1 MPKKILVLSGSIGT
15 GHTRAAQAVEK
26 ALNNLDPDAEVRHED
41 ALDFANAAFRTIY
54 QQAYIQSV
62 NKAPEILGW
71 IYNQSERVWP
81 ENAYG
86 LAFERWNALPLVK
99 LLQDYAPDIV
109 VSTHTLP
116 VDMTSWLICK
126 KAINTQHAII
136 VTDYETNP
144 LWRAEH
150 YSRYFAASEEV
161 KRELMYLGYKDELI
175 TVSGI
180 PIDPVFAQK
189 KDRNEMRKKHGLS
202 ENKTIILT
210 SAGGLGMGPID
221 NILQALIRLEE
232 NVQIVAICGTNEELK
247 TNLESSLSEF
257 LESGSEAKLKILGY
271 TKEMDELMSAA
282 DLVLG
287 KPGGLTS
294 SEALAKG
301 LVFVIVNPIP
311 GQEERNSDH
320 LLENGAAIRCNS
332 IGVLSYKLNR
342 LLKDKE
348 RLQAMSSRASQ
359 CAKPHSAKII
369 AQEILQMIQAPTEC
383 ATHPENHSCR
393 KIF

>member
-1 MPKKILVLSGSIGT
+1 MPKKILILSGSIGT

-26 ALNNLDPDAEVRHED
+26 ALNVLDPSAEVRHED
-41 ALDFANAAFRTIY
+41 ALNFANAAFRTIY

-81 ENAYG
+81 ENSYG

-99 LLQDYAPDIV
+99 LLQDYSPDIV

-161 KRELMYLGYKDELI
+161 KRELMYLDYKEELI

-189 KDRNEMRKKHGLS
+189 KDRQEMRKKHGLS
-202 ENKTIILT
+202 AEKVIILT

-221 NILQALIRLEE
+221 NILQALIELEE
-232 NVQIVAICGTNEELK
+232 NVQILAICGANEELK
-247 TNLESSLSEF
+247 TNLENSLTRYTNG
-257 LESGSEAKLKILGY
+257 GSEAKLKILGY
-271 TKEMDELMSAA
+271 TNEMDELMSAA

-332 IGVLSYKLNR
+332 LGVLTYKLNS
-342 LLKDKE
+342 LLENKE
-348 RLQAMSSRASQ
+348 RFHAMSQRALQ
-359 CAKPHSAKII
+359 CAKPNSASII
-369 AQEILQMIQAPTEC
+369 GTEILRMIQAPKPC
-383 ATHPENHSCR
+383 ATHPDNHTCR
-393 KIF
+393 KLF

>member
-1 MPKKILVLSGSIGT
+1 MPKKILILSGSIGT

-26 ALNNLDPDAEVRHED
+26 ALNILDPSADVRHED
-41 ALDFANAAFRTIY
+41 ALNFANAAFRTIY

-81 ENAYG
+81 ENTYG

-99 LLQDYAPDIV
+99 LLRDYAPDIV
-109 VSTHTLP
+109 ISTHTLP

-161 KRELMYLGYKDELI
+161 KRELMYLGYKEDLI

-189 KDRNEMRKKHGLS
+189 KDRNQMRTKHNLS
-202 ENKTIILT
+202 KDKTIILT

-221 NILQALIRLEE
+221 SILQALIRLEE
-232 NVQIVAICGTNEELK
+232 NVQIIAICGANEELK
-247 TNLESSLSEF
+247 ANLENSLSDY
-257 LESGSEAKLKILGY
+257 LEGGSEAKLKILGY
-271 TKEMDELMSAA
+271 TNEMDELMSAA
-282 DLVLG
+282 DLALG

-320 LLENGAAIRCNS
+320 LLEHGAAIRCNS
-332 IGVLSYKLNR
+332 LGVLSYKLNS
-342 LLKDKE
+342 LLSDKE
-348 RLQAMSSRASQ
+348 RFHAMSQKALQ
-359 CAKPHSAKII
+359 CAKPNSASII
-369 AQEILQMIQAPTEC
+369 GAEILKMIQTPVEC
-383 ATHPENHSCR
+383 ATHPDNHSCR
-393 KIF
+393 KLF

>member
-1 MPKKILVLSGSIGT
+1 MPKRILILSGSIGT

-26 ALNNLDPDAEVRHED
+26 ALKSLDSSADVRHED

-54 QQAYIQSV
+54 QNAYIECV

-81 ENAYG
+81 DNSYG

-99 LLQDYAPDIV
+99 LLKAYEPDIV

-126 KAINTQHAII
+126 KAISTQHAII
-136 VTDYETNP
+136 VTDYESNP

-150 YSRYFAASEEV
+150 YSRYFVAIEEV
-161 KRELMYLGYKDELI
+161 KQELMYQGYKGERI

-180 PIDPVFAQK
+180 PIDPVFAQHK
-189 KDRNEMRKKHGLS
+189 SREEMRKKHGLS
-202 ENKTIILT
+202 NDKLVILT

-221 NILQALIRLEE
+221 NIISELIHLKED
-232 NVQIVAICGTNEELK
+232 VQIIAMCGANEDLK
-247 TNLESSLSEF
+247 ANLENF
-257 LESGSEAKLKILGY
+257 FADAVQGGSEARMKIMGY
-271 TKEMDELMSAA
+271 TNDMDELMSAA
-282 DLVLG
+282 DLILG

-320 LLENGAAIRCNS
+320 LLEEGVAIRCNS
-332 IGVLSYKLNR
+332 LGVLGPKINALLTDKTKL
-342 LLKDKE
+342 E
-348 RLQAMSSRASQ
+348 TMRANARKIACPNSATTV
-359 CAKPHSAKII
+359 AK
-369 AQEILQMIQAPTEC
+369 EILQMIQAPEEC
-383 ATHPENHSCR
+383 AVHPDEHTCR
-393 KIF
+393 KLF